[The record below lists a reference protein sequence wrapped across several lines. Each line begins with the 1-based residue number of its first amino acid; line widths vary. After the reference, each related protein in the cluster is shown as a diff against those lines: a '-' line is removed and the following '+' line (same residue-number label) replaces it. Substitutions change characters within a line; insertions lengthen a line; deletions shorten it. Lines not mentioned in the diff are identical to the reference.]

1 MISASASSTQAA
13 SRRHGAGALDST
25 SADAPLVVRKASFA
39 TMSFDTSTVGVVGVD
54 MAISWVAGELPAGM
68 EMSVG
73 DSADVTVFV
82 GGDGRCC
89 WTVAAWAGGAD
100 VKIGT
105 ATVLTVAV
113 GGTNETAA
121 AGAEG
126 SFNPVAAVGRNL
138 VSIIELVV
146 AMATSGFIGEVA
158 LASAFVLVGGPMT
171 ICFISFGFCS
181 TGGLAGVVAT
191 TGEGFRSVGIV

>member
-1 MISASASSTQAA
+1 
-13 SRRHGAGALDST
+13 
-25 SADAPLVVRKASFA
+25 
-39 TMSFDTSTVGVVGVD
+39 
-54 MAISWVAGELPAGM
+54 
-68 EMSVG
+68 MSVG